1 MKKIETYVLGNL
13 QVNTYI
19 LWNDNHVLIIDPGS
33 KSKKLQSVLDDANA
47 IVDGIV
53 LTHGH
58 CDHIAGVDA
67 FASKYNAKVY
77 IHEYDLPLLSDANL
91 NLSNYMGEGF
101 VVKSK
106 AECLEEGKCTIG
118 NFTFEFIL
126 ASGHSEGSA
135 MLIWDNYLICGDV
148 LFQGSIGRTDF
159 FTSSNTKMYQSLQ
172 LIKTLNPD
180 LIVLPGHGPK
190 TTLLQELNTNPY
202 LIN

>member
-13 QVNTYI
+13 QVNTYV
-19 LWNDNHVLIIDPGS
+19 LWNDNHVLLIDPGS
-33 KSKKLQSVLDDANA
+33 KSKKLQSILDENNA
-47 IVDGIV
+47 IVDGII

-67 FASKYNAKVY
+67 FASKYHAKVY
-77 IHEYDLPLLSDANL
+77 IHEYDLPLLSDAHL

-106 AECLEEGKCTIG
+106 AEVLEEGMHTIG

-135 MLIWDNYLICGDV
+135 MLIWEQYLICGDV

-172 LIKTLNPD
+172 LLKTLNPD

-190 TTLLQELNTNPY
+190 TTLLQELTTNPY